1 MSRIMSRI
9 MNENRQFIE
18 KEDIRIKLVCNTYNR
33 GREERENENNVK
45 YI

>member
-1 MSRIMSRI
+1 MSRI

-18 KEDIRIKLVCNTYNR
+18 KEDIRIILEYKTYNK
-33 GREERENENNVK
+33 GKEERENENNVK